1 MGKGGLIAVAGALTL
16 AACAAP
22 PPARTTA
29 YPNYPSVA
37 PVTPITPVSPSE
49 RPYLAEPGV
58 RNATG
63 EAMCKADEFQWLIGK
78 PRSEIPVP
86 VDVVNRRVA
95 CTTCPITEDYSPYRL
110 NIFYNQRTGL
120 IEQVRCG

>member
-1 MGKGGLIAVAGALTL
+1 MGKGGLIAVGSALAV

-29 YPNYPSVA
+29 YPAYPAS
-37 PVTPITPVSPSE
+37 TPAAPVSPTE
-49 RPYLAEPGV
+49 RPYLSEPGV
-58 RNATG
+58 RNVSGA
-63 EAMCKADEFQWLIGK
+63 AMCKADEFQWLIGK
-78 PRSEIPVP
+78 PRTEIPVP

>member
-1 MGKGGLIAVAGALTL
+1 MGKGGLIAVAAVMAV
-16 AACAAP
+16 AACASP
-22 PPARTTA
+22 PPARPPA
-29 YPNYPSVA
+29 YPNYPAAA
-37 PVTPITPVSPSE
+37 PVTPVSPTE
-49 RPYLAEPGV
+49 RPYLSEPGV
-58 RNATG
+58 RTVSG
-63 EAMCKADEFQWLIGK
+63 EAMCRADEFQWLIGK

-95 CTTCPITEDYSPYRL
+95 CTTCPVAEDYSPYRL